1 MSQHI
6 RILLVD
12 DHVLVQEG
20 IRARLSQQAN
30 LDVVAVAS
38 DGESALRKIENTPID
53 VVLMDIS
60 MPGMNGIQV
69 LQRIK
74 SWYPDLVVLIL
85 TMHDS
90 REYLLSALRSGA
102 SGYVLK
108 DVSVDELINAIEVV
122 FHGGTYLSR
131 TVSQTLLDSEQGATT
146 PNIPLTP
153 REQMVL
159 ALLAKGEGSKHI
171 AKKLHISVRTVETHR
186 QKIKR
191 KLGINS
197 TAELTRYAI
206 AHNLEAM

>member
-1 MSQHI
+1 MMDQHI

-20 IRARLSQQAN
+20 IRARLSQQSN

-38 DGESALRKIENTPID
+38 DGESALQKIENTAID

-69 LQRIK
+69 LQHIK
-74 SWYPDLVVLIL
+74 ARYPDLVVLIL
-85 TMHDS
+85 TMHDN

-108 DVSVDELINAIEVV
+108 DVSAAELINAIEVV

-131 TVSQTLLDSEQGATT
+131 SVSQTLLDTQPGTT
-146 PNIPLTP
+146 ASNTPLTP

-159 ALLAKGEGSKHI
+159 TLLAEGECSKHI
-171 AKKLHISVRTVETHR
+171 AAKLHISVRTVETHR

-206 AHNLEAM
+206 EHNL

>member
-20 IRARLSQQAN
+20 IRARLSQQSN

-38 DGESALRKIENTPID
+38 DGESALQKIENTPID

-108 DVSVDELINAIEVV
+108 DVSATELINAIEVV

-131 TVSQTLLDSEQGATT
+131 TVSQTLLDSEKEATI

-159 ALLAKGEGSKHI
+159 ALLAEGEGSKHI
-171 AKKLHISVRTVETHR
+171 AEKLHISVRTVETHR

-206 AHNLEAM
+206 EHNL